1 MAYLTYNGKY
11 LRYNG
16 KMLVTPGS
24 TADNVS
30 TDWDEL
36 NFDGTGL
43 ALDND
48 TVYVTSSGTW
58 TTTLVN
64 TGDGTTWASRNPTSG
79 CNGITCTVTVTTYEG
94 LGRSCILRFTCGS
107 AQADVTINQVGFV

>member
-11 LRYNG
+11 LRDNG
-16 KMLVTPGS
+16 KMLTLSIAPP
-24 TADNVS
+24 DDIY

-43 ALDND
+43 AIDND
-48 TVYVTSSGTW
+48 TVYVTSSSTW

-79 CNGITCTVTVTTYEG
+79 GNGITCTVTVTTYKG

-107 AQADVTINQVGFV
+107 AQADVTINQVGIV